1 MMQYVDEIE
10 DRLEEM
16 TKFFIFNREELKSE
30 VDNVLKIVT
39 SNIEIISDL
48 EHQVKRKESEA
59 KEKDDTI
66 IKLEAD
72 HKDSLNETELKYY
85 DLRERFELIN
95 SILSAKPQIHKE
107 LLAFKM
113 IIESDFFRISSIK
126 LPSDERHPVLQ
137 LEDIEREL
145 REIVNYPQ
153 LNNKN
158 IISVVGET
166 GCGKTSLLNNFLEAE
181 ERDMPTGVNP
191 TTTVSTYIVSDD
203 EYGIKAQSYM
213 GGTIDIHYQIYK
225 RFTIDFFKSFKFEI
239 HEILPFVIIKSP
251 LIEEY
256 CKNISFIDTQGYD
269 FKQSKKSTSS
279 YINDIDAYIWVVDI
293 SIDPI
298 LSPNTLKALKNLD
311 RDGKP
316 LYIVANKADLIDKK
330 KLIPMLNEVKKILIG
345 YDIEFEGVSAY
356 SSVDQKE
363 SSFINKSF
371 LKFLK
376 EQNKPILLQEDIIL
390 HIHDVCDIY
399 KDSIESDLKKVNA
412 IEKQYKLLE
421 LDMKEEGFEDQNG
434 LVSLRLSNLKKLYS
448 SDDLNDNLKT
458 VELLRNKMIAHTNK
472 IFGKE
477 INI

>member
-30 VDNVLKIVT
+30 VDDMLRTIS

-48 EHQVKRKESEA
+48 EHQVKRKVDEA
-59 KEKDDTI
+59 KEKDEI
-66 IKLEAD
+66 IINLEAD
-72 HKDSLNETELKYY
+72 HKDSLNETELKFYE
-85 DLRERFELIN
+85 LREKFELVN
-95 SILSAKPQIHKE
+95 SLLSARPDVHKE

-137 LEDIEREL
+137 LEDVEREL
-145 REIVNYPQ
+145 QMIVNYPQ

-158 IISVVGET
+158 VIAVVGET
-166 GCGKTSLLNNFLEAE
+166 GCGKSSLLNNFLETQD
-181 ERDMPTGVNP
+181 RDMPTGSNP
-191 TTTVSTYIVSDD
+191 TTVVSTYIVADE
-203 EYGIKAQSYM
+203 EYGIKGQSYM
-213 GGTIDIHYQIYK
+213 GGDIDIHYQTYK
-225 RFTIDFFKSFKFEI
+225 KFTIDFLKSFKFDI
-239 HEILPFVIIKSP
+239 SRVLPFVIIKTP

-256 CKNISFIDTQGYD
+256 CKNISFMDTPGYD
-269 FKQSKKSTSS
+269 FTQSKKSTPD
-279 YINDIDAYIWVVDI
+279 IIDDIDAYIWVADI
-293 SIDPI
+293 SSDEV

-311 RDGKP
+311 KEGKP
-316 LYIVANKADLIDKK
+316 LYIVTNKADLTDKK
-330 KLIPMLNEVKKILIG
+330 RLIPILNEIKKILIG
-345 YDIEFEGVSAY
+345 YDISFEGVSAY

-363 SSFINKSF
+363 SSFVNKSF

-390 HIHDVCDIY
+390 HIHDICDIY
-399 KDSIESDLKKVNA
+399 KESIEDDLKKVNA

-421 LDMKEEGFEDQNG
+421 LDMREEGFEDMNG

-448 SDDLNDNLKT
+448 SDKLNDNLKT
-458 VELLRNKMIAHTNK
+458 IELLRNKMISHVNK
-472 IFGKE
+472 IFGKDV
-477 INI
+477 NL